1 MDDKIRILFLAA
13 DPLNVGYRPRL
24 GEEIREIGREIRAGS
39 NRESFDLK
47 SEWAVRPS
55 DLQTVLLQHNP
66 HIVHFSGHGSR
77 YQGIILEDDDGNMH
91 PVGKK
96 VLADLFRLVG
106 GNLRVVVLNACFTRI
121 QGEVF
126 QQVVD
131 YTIGM
136 NKAIG
141 DQAAVAFS
149 AAFYRALAFGHSV
162 QQAYGLAKN
171 QLDLLK
177 IPESKKIEILIR
189 EGVDASKPFLI

>member
-13 DPLNVGYRPRL
+13 DPLDVGYRPRL
-24 GEEIREIGREIRAGS
+24 GEEIREIGKEIRAGS
-39 NRESFDLK
+39 NRDSFDLK
-47 SEWAVRPS
+47 SEWAVRPN

-77 YQGIILEDDDGNMH
+77 SQGIILEDDDGNMH

-96 VLADLFRLVG
+96 VLADLFFLVG

-131 YTIGM
+131 YTIGI

-149 AAFYRALAFGHSV
+149 AAFYRALAFGRSV
-162 QQAYGLAKN
+162 QQAYELAKN

-177 IPESKKIEILIR
+177 IPESKKIELLIR